1 MTKAEMLE
9 IISLCS
15 ALDGQIVSEPKAVM
29 WLAMFDGY
37 SSAELQAGIIP
48 ALRESTSGLVTAKGL
63 FDFVRRVR
71 SQPVARG
78 YVGELHGM
86 GEHFECRPGEFGH
99 PAAVEG

>member
-1 MTKAEMLE
+1 LK
-9 IISLCS
+9 
-15 ALDGQIVSEPKAVM
+15 
-29 WLAMFDGY
+29 
-37 SSAELQAGIIP
+37 
-48 ALRESTSGLVTAKGL
+48 ESTSGLVTAKGL

-99 PAAVEG
+99 PFEVVG